1 MLQKADNYI
10 DVSSLFVQWL
20 LGSDNGLK
28 AVQFYFTSESVPQE
42 MSSNCEI
49 KETNIEN
56 IQAESYCLPKD
67 YISDTQD
74 ETLNPL
80 IL

>member
-1 MLQKADNYI
+1 
-10 DVSSLFVQWL
+10 
-20 LGSDNGLK
+20 
-28 AVQFYFTSESVPQE
+28 
-42 MSSNCEI
+42 MSSNCEVK

-56 IQAESYCLPKD
+56 IQAELYCLPKD